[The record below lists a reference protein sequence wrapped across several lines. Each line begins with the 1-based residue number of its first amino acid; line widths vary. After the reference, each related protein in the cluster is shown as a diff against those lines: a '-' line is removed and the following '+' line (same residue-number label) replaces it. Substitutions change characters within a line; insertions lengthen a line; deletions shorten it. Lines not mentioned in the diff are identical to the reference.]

1 MSTLETRCRVKTFLL
16 RRGLAGRLAGSARVH
31 GCVCV
36 CVCVPLSET
45 QADRQVVELRRV
57 FVVEFKRSV
66 VSQVVLRILKDG
78 LVVR

>member
-16 RRGLAGRLAGSARVH
+16 RRGLAGRLAGSA
-31 GCVCV
+31 CVRGYV
-36 CVCVPLSET
+36 RACVPPSAA

-66 VSQVVLRILKDG
+66 VSQVLLRILKDG